1 MPPLNR
7 PAQEFLRAYAP
18 QFADTDRAAKLVGA
32 EVERVVR
39 DTGAFV
45 HAVTARAKAVDS
57 LRGKLRRRRYKRP
70 AQRITDIIGVRVI
83 TYYRDAVDPI
93 VTRLR
98 REFEINERDTTDKR
112 RELGLREFGYRSV
125 HVIARLRPA
134 HVLSLNNKSI
144 RKRWFEIQVRS
155 IVEHA
160 WAEIEHEIVYK
171 SGIIFPDAMRRR
183 FASLAGTL
191 ELLDNEFVALRDTR
205 SALIEKYRVR
215 YEQSKDQRTSF
226 DVARLW

>member
-93 VTRLR
+93 VTRLWGFLEVSR
-98 REFEINERDTTDKR
+98 PQGRNWREAVSEGVPFYPGLDVSCVEALKAVG
-112 RELGLREFGYRSV
+112 LGT
-125 HVIARLRPA
+125 A
-134 HVLSLNNKSI
+134 
-144 RKRWFEIQVRS
+144 
-155 IVEHA
+155 
-160 WAEIEHEIVYK
+160 
-171 SGIIFPDAMRRR
+171 
-183 FASLAGTL
+183 AS
-191 ELLDNEFVALRDTR
+191 
-205 SALIEKYRVR
+205 
-215 YEQSKDQRTSF
+215 
-226 DVARLW
+226 